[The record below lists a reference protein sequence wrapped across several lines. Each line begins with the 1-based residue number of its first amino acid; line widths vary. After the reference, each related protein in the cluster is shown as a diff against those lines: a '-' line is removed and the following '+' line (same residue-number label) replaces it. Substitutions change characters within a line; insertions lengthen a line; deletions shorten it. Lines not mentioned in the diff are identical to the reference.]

1 MSFENADDRSGM
13 RPMVRPVLSVENVS
27 YSFSFQSAASE
38 AILDRIS
45 FVAHS
50 GELVVVAGPSGCG
63 KTTLLTLISGT
74 RQMQQGSITVDGLQ
88 LREATPRLLRQ
99 ARSKIGIVF
108 QSHRLI
114 QFLSVRQN
122 VLAGIEA
129 HRQLSRERKEKL
141 VHELLRL
148 VGLEEF
154 LNHAPHQLS
163 GGQRQRVG
171 LARALANYP
180 KLLIADEPTASLD
193 FHTATTIVKAI
204 RSISRE
210 LSMAVVMSTH
220 DQRVMDQADHILHL

>member
-1 MSFENADDRSGM
+1 
-13 RPMVRPVLSVENVS
+13 MVRPVLSVENVS

>member
-1 MSFENADDRSGM
+1 
-13 RPMVRPVLSVENVS
+13 MVRPVLSVENVS

-220 DQRVMDQADHILHL
+220 DHRVMDQADHILHL